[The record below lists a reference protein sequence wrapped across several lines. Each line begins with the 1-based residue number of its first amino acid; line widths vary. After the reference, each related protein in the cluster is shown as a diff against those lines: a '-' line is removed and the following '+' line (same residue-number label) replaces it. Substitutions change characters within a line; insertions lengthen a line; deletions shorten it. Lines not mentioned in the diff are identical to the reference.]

1 MFAKFFQQNTDSR
14 LTALRNWNWN
24 MMTAK
29 YPIIT
34 DNYKKYPT
42 ITTKTHNDDCKI
54 PITTNT
60 KYQSTKCNSWFA
72 ALRNWNQNMATAKIS
87 KIPLFSKSAFY
98 VCPKLRWSQFYGH
111 EFQSDAKC
119 PLGFASVLRLTVN
132 ILQLWIFWVLHLCS
146 DFKLWIFY
154 NININ

>member
-98 VCPKLRWSQFYGH
+98 SHL
-111 EFQSDAKC
+111 
-119 PLGFASVLRLTVN
+119 FARNWAGPNFMVMSSNQTPSAL
-132 ILQLWIFWVLHLCS
+132 WVLHLC
-146 DFKLWIFY
+146 FKDLLWIFY
-154 NININ
+154 NLHSRMSVFIIGQPGK